1 MESAAG
7 GGDVSKALLLII
19 PLSTAIACLVLIEN
33 FVWDDKHVHSYLN
46 GKLQT
51 RNSYIVESQ
60 QAVVAADDGRCSEIG
75 VMMLEKGGH
84 AVDAA
89 IATAIC
95 LGVVSP
101 MSSGI
106 GGGAFMLVKSS
117 SSPFALAIDMRE
129 TAPAAASQNMYDE
142 NTGAKSEGALSIGVP
157 GE

>member
-1 MESAAG
+1 MAEGLQAS
-7 GGDVSKALLLII
+7 LI
-19 PLSTAIACLVLIEN
+19 STDGISSRGRRCFQSSVAHHTSI
-33 FVWDDKHVHSYLN
+33 HSHSI
-46 GKLQT
+46 
-51 RNSYIVESQ
+51 NSYIVESQ